1 MDLTDRAQAHSPALV
16 GLLARLAGVS
26 PPSNAQPV
34 ATRLA
39 QWIDWPQAV
48 ALASALEPRPAP
60 PAHGAPL
67 AVPDGNDECMQL
79 RATLVATIEGDRA
92 FAAPGAGAAPE
103 PAFFRQRYVALQQVM
118 EGEVG
123 LVRKRL
129 RDRLARGAPGRR
141 QLAAVDAVMERAL
154 GSRERALLATLPDL
168 LLARADPARAAAPPD
183 STAGDTPPAPARLI
197 SLRSDMKALLL
208 AELGL
213 RLQPVQALA
222 AALRDANRIRHD

>member
-1 MDLTDRAQAHSPALV
+1 MDLSDRAQAHSPALV
-16 GLLARLAGVS
+16 GLLSRLAGVDA
-26 PPSNAQPV
+26 PSNTQPV
-34 ATRLA
+34 AARLA

-60 PAHGAPL
+60 QGHGPIASAL
-67 AVPDGNDECMQL
+67 DGTNECVQL
-79 RATLVATIEGDRA
+79 RATLVAAIEGDRA
-92 FAAPGAGAAPE
+92 FGVSAGDAPSPEAG
-103 PAFFRQRYVALQQVM
+103 FFRQRYVGLQQVM

-129 RDRLARGAPGRR
+129 RDRLAHGVPAMR

-154 GSRERALLATLPDL
+154 GARERALLAGLPDL
-168 LLARADPARAAAPPD
+168 LSARFEHLRAAQSAATVDGAPTAPRG
-183 STAGDTPPAPARLI
+183 STTFRL
-197 SLRSDMKALLL
+197 DMKALLL

-222 AALRDANRIRHD
+222 AALRDANRIQHD